1 MSNGVLKKC
10 NGSAWTNSIAK
21 KCNGSVWTE
30 GKVKHCNGSAWFDNY
45 PLGGGNQ
52 TATFNATWSQGFRG
66 DGVRLDDGAW
76 KGNVL
81 VASTTDYKGMFGFDK
96 NAIQAFLG
104 SDDFGNVVK
113 ARLLINCYETS
124 SNGSP
129 DIVIGKHSF
138 ASEPSGNW
146 DGKTNADWGDST
158 NFHINNGVT
167 GGYWI
172 DLKPTQITMSDKKT
186 AIGGIALRGQT
197 ATNENH
203 GKFNGISSFTTKL
216 EITVLK

>member
-1 MSNGVLKKC
+1 MAKGVLKKC

-21 KCNGSVWTE
+21 KCNGSAWLE
-30 GKVKHCNGSAWFDNY
+30 GRVKHCDGVNWYDNY
-45 PLGGGNQ
+45 PMVGEQ
-52 TATFNATWSQGFRG
+52 TATFTATWSQGFRG
-66 DGVRLDDGAW
+66 DGVRLDDTAW
-76 KGNVL
+76 SGNIL
-81 VASTTDYKGMFGFDK
+81 VGSTTDYKGMLGFDK

-104 SDDFGNVVK
+104 TGDFGNVVK

-124 SNGSP
+124 LNGSP
-129 DIVIGKHSF
+129 DVEIGKHSF

-146 DGKTNADWGDST
+146 DGKTNADWGDDT
-158 NFHINNGVT
+158 KFNVPNGKT

-172 DLKPTQITMSDKKT
+172 TLRPTQITLADKTT
-186 AIGGIALRGQT
+186 AIGGIALRAVT

-203 GKFNGISSFTTKL
+203 GKFNGVSSFASKL